1 MPEAKGRLRATLQQL
16 REPLNRSRQL
26 LLSHARPS
34 AEALNALVDEVRHAQ
49 ETLAKCMDTT
59 ELEQLPPGERRATLR
74 AAQFI
79 KGQLA
84 VVMRLVS
91 GSAWFASLVKEMD
104 PQTRPQGLYGRGGNG
119 QVGPSKPSI
128 ERKV

>member
-1 MPEAKGRLRATLQQL
+1 MPEATGRLRATLQQL

-34 AEALNALVDEVRHAQ
+34 AEALNSVVNEVKQAQ
-49 ETLAKCMDTT
+49 ETLARCMDTV
-59 ELEQLPPGERRATLR
+59 ELEQLPLAERRATVR

-91 GSAWFASLVKEMD
+91 GSAWFVSLVKEMD
-104 PQTRPQGLYGRGGNG
+104 PQARPKGLYGRGGNG

-128 ERKV
+128 EHKV